1 MAKPRSKT
9 KKILFA
15 VEIIVLLL
23 FIGGLYVYGQL
34 NSKLDKVNQPVVDD
48 SRIQVNQEVQ
58 NAIDSETSKLT
69 GYTTYAL
76 FGIDHRDKNPALGTE
91 NSDTMIVASV
101 NNDTKDVKLV
111 SIYRDTLLNLG
122 DDTYSKANAAYAYG
136 GPEQAITMLNTNL
149 DLNITDYATV
159 NFDALAT
166 IVDCLGGLD
175 MDMSYAEIVHMNNY
189 CVETSE
195 ETGKSYT
202 PIELP
207 PEPEDI
213 EKIDYRYHLN
223 GVQVTSYCRIRYTAS
238 LDMGRTE
245 RQRKVIQMIVSKAKS
260 AGLSTIF
267 DIMDEVFPMVTTS
280 VNKTEILQ
288 LLPTLIGYSIDD
300 TVGFPSSFKFA
311 NVKGSVI
318 VPTDLESNVVELHK
332 FLYGDE
338 AYTPSATVKENS
350 QEILDIVGG
359 ADNLNDVQPVV
370 TEETENDAFFYQNDG
385 SGWSETQVSTDDSGD
400 YGDYDNSG
408 TDDGGYTDPGTDD
421 GGYTDPGT
429 DDGGYTDPGTD
440 DGGYTDPGTDGGD
453 YTDPGT
459 GGGDYTDPGTGGGDY
474 TDPGTGG
481 GDYTDPGTGGGDYTD
496 PGTGG
501 GDTVDSGGDTGYVE
515 EGGGD
520 AGGSA
525 ESAPAS
531 DPAETV

>member
-1 MAKPRSKT
+1 
-9 KKILFA
+9 
-15 VEIIVLLL
+15 
-23 FIGGLYVYGQL
+23 
-34 NSKLDKVNQPVVDD
+34 
-48 SRIQVNQEVQ
+48 
-58 NAIDSETSKLT
+58 
-69 GYTTYAL
+69 
-76 FGIDHRDKNPALGTE
+76 
-91 NSDTMIVASV
+91 
-101 NNDTKDVKLV
+101 
-111 SIYRDTLLNLG
+111 
-122 DDTYSKANAAYAYG
+122 
-136 GPEQAITMLNTNL
+136 
-149 DLNITDYATV
+149 
-159 NFDALAT
+159 
-166 IVDCLGGLD
+166 
-175 MDMSYAEIVHMNNY
+175 
-189 CVETSE
+189 
-195 ETGKSYT
+195 
-202 PIELP
+202 
-207 PEPEDI
+207 
-213 EKIDYRYHLN
+213 
-223 GVQVTSYCRIRYTAS
+223 
-238 LDMGRTE
+238 
-245 RQRKVIQMIVSKAKS
+245 
-260 AGLSTIF
+260 
-267 DIMDEVFPMVTTS
+267 MVTTS

-385 SGWSETQVSTDDSGD
+385 SGWSETQVSADDSGD

-481 GDYTDPGTGGGDYTD
+481 GD
-496 PGTGG
+496 
-501 GDTVDSGGDTGYVE
+501 TVDSGGDTGYVE